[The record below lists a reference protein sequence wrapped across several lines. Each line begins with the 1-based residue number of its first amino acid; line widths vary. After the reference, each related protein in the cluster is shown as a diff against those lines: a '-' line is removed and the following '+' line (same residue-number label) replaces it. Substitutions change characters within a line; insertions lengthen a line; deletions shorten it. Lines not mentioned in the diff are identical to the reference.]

1 MRRKLAFIRPAASQ
15 AIAHQ
20 AFSPCGVPRR
30 AQCAGR
36 ASKDKYQHTLGLC
49 DWTNGISEPPWTIF
63 ERMVDLVIEYQSQQI
78 RANREALNKWRATI
92 RGKDSR
98 QKKTPGVEVR
108 RGSGAVEPEGNT
120 A

>member
-1 MRRKLAFIRPAASQ
+1 VRNVQ
-15 AIAHQ
+15 
-20 AFSPCGVPRR
+20 GVLQKTSTSTRSDF
-30 AQCAGR
+30 A
-36 ASKDKYQHTLGLC
+36 